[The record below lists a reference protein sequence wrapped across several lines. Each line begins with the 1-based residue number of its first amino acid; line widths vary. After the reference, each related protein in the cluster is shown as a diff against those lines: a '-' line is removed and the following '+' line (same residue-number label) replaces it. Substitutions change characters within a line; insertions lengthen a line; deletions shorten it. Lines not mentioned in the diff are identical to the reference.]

1 MFRGI
6 QKIKIVQ
13 KHILKNTDMN
23 SDLDSSNALEKSNL
37 ETLLFG
43 FVAFHRTIWKD
54 RIRTDNGTEL
64 SMLNNSFPWTY
75 SYINFLFY
83 YSFIN
88 KLFSFFV
95 QEERNAVWEKIHEN
109 KHLIKK
115 FSSQLKDTETFL
127 QVFFS
132 WKMT

>member
-1 MFRGI
+1 
-6 QKIKIVQ
+6 
-13 KHILKNTDMN
+13 MN
-23 SDLDSSNALEKSNL
+23 SDLDSSNALKKSDL
-37 ETLLFG
+37 GTSVWVLLLF
-43 FVAFHRTIWKD
+43 HCTIWKD

-64 SMLNNSFPWTY
+64 SMLNNSFPLTCFY
-75 SYINFLFY
+75 LNFLFY

-88 KLFSFFV
+88 KLVSFFV

-127 QVFFS
+127 QVFFF